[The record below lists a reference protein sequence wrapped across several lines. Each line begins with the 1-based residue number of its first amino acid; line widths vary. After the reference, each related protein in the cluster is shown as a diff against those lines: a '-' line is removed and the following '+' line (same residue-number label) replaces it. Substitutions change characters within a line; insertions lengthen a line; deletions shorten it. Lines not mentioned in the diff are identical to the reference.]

1 MVKGS
6 FTPCVHENWWE
17 NHADCT
23 CRNREY
29 TSVFMRVSVSFYAH
43 WHQFSC
49 ALVMCSVYTNDYYQ
63 WLFRVSFCPCRKLH
77 SRCRFLRGK
86 KTHVVVWTG
95 HSENHFLSALAE
107 CMQKNV
113 CLCTMAWTKPQ
124 SFPLHP
130 ELKCLARHCK
140 ENMYWVNIKAAID
153 YQS

>member
-1 MVKGS
+1 MRAWKLMGKPCRLHLQKQGVYIS
-6 FTPCVHENWWE
+6 F
-17 NHADCT
+17 HACFSEFLCT
-23 CRNREY
+23 L
-29 TSVFMRVSVSFYAH
+29 TSVFMCVSNVL
-43 WHQFSC
+43 C
-49 ALVMCSVYTNDYYQ
+49 IYQ
-63 WLFRVSFCPCRKLH
+63 WLLPMIISCPFFSMQKTAFTLQIH
-77 SRCRFLRGK
+77 AWEK

-107 CMQKNV
+107 CMQKNL